1 MLGRMTVSVKFTR
14 KNLDICLSLT
24 LSVSSILAVPST
36 MVCTLR
42 PLASRHCRVPRT
54 MRLRDE
60 WGKITSH
67 THYTVHTSHKRARAR
82 ARVPCLLSPPQP
94 QPPPWRVIFFLHAFP
109 VAFVNVFLNFF
120 FYISPIRNT
129 RSGRYNMMLSWNR
142 KMMNI
147 QRLTSDD
154 ARLFLTSFRYFTKK
168 NIILTTPS
176 QHRPSANLTH
186 INTPSYT

>member
-42 PLASRHCRVPRT
+42 HCDRSPVATAACPAPCASEMSGEKSPHTRT
-54 MRLRDE
+54 TRCTQV
-60 WGKITSH
+60 TS
-67 THYTVHTSHKRARAR
+67 ARAR

-120 FYISPIRNT
+120 F
-129 RSGRYNMMLSWNR
+129 L
-142 KMMNI
+142 
-147 QRLTSDD
+147 
-154 ARLFLTSFRYFTKK
+154 YFT
-168 NIILTTPS
+168 NP
-176 QHRPSANLTH
+176 QHSLWEIQYDVIVEQENDEYSKIHVR
-186 INTPSYT
+186 